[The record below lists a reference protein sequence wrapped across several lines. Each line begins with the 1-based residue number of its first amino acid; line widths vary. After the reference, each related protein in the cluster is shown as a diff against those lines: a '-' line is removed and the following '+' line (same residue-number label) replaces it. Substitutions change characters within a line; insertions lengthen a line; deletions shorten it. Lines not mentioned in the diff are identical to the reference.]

1 MYPNIQEVFK
11 MLFNFYTFIF
21 IKDFLF
27 LEIKSDY
34 NLNLLR
40 KTYLATRKFHQK
52 VNLSNNKFS
61 GGSMSF

>member
-1 MYPNIQEVFK
+1 